1 MYFVG
6 FTHEFSVVTGQVEIL
21 DLNDKVSDIT
31 QKIASL
37 KFEVMSM
44 MEDSYVTFNVLHQ
57 ETIQLDGRVKELS
70 SEMNQILTRVET
82 QTKQG
87 LQNSTGELERLSTS
101 LQEATITMQLVRW
114 LVDIDTVI
122 KAAKQAQMQ
131 DCYFEA
137 AKMLKSIGSLLE
149 QCSDAELEI
158 FDALTSEKAL
168 LEEHF
173 LYDMM
178 EIWHSCLKWEEVD
191 PEKGLKKVILTVD
204 KENTMK
210 MEQMM
215 QALNY
220 FKHLDFYL
228 RKFGNKVLKYLL
240 EPLITQKST
249 VEIHEGNNL
258 AIIKVESYA
267 SSPKPHYTVIFANI
281 GDVFNFLYSHL
292 NVVIEENVT
301 LLNKLGEMIS
311 EEFCAFLIKNCL
323 CDTIPSHSNDL
334 EAYEV
339 VAKATE
345 DFQARLTEIGF
356 ISCSNQSIL
365 EYARNVNILFANK
378 TCQLLLGRAREI
390 MKKNLHDMMEIGPI
404 IPSVE
409 LVKEES
415 VDTKHFDIL
424 KPEIKL
430 SNNTFQFP
438 KCQISKSAHE
448 LLMLVCEVLDEAVRS
463 TDFCAIRLFCTAR
476 NIFELYSAV
485 IPTHHKKFLE
495 TIPQQVAL
503 FHNNCMYLAHRLVT
517 LGHEY
522 SSKFP
527 AVLKSHTSTF
537 IDQVTVLREL
547 GTSTFLKFMQG
558 QRKQILD
565 ILRNSGLATLGEDPN
580 ITPSIERA
588 VQQCLR
594 QLELLQTVW
603 KDVLPAIV
611 YCKTVGCLLNALV
624 EELIIRVTT
633 VEDVPATTAVHL
645 VTVFSIVIDR
655 APQVFQEPSEVHQ
668 FVRRWQK
675 FRELV
680 LILGASLRDIDDR
693 WADGKGPLAHEFTP
707 DEVKQLIRAL
717 FQNTERRSAIL
728 ARIK

>member
-1 MYFVG
+1 MVWILHYISCQDVCDR
-6 FTHEFSVVTGQVEIL
+6 SLPVPGQVEIL

-495 TIPQQVAL
+495 TIPQQV
-503 FHNNCMYLAHRLVT
+503 
-517 LGHEY
+517 
-522 SSKFP
+522 
-527 AVLKSHTSTF
+527 
-537 IDQVTVLREL
+537 
-547 GTSTFLKFMQG
+547 
-558 QRKQILD
+558 
-565 ILRNSGLATLGEDPN
+565 GLATLGEDPN